1 LSCAAARFGVSIVGG
16 ETSST
21 PGPATISVSVAG
33 FVEKDRLVSRR
44 GGKIG
49 DDLFVTGRLGGA
61 LRHKH
66 LRFVPRIDESRWLT
80 QNFSVHAMI
89 DLSDGL
95 GTDLPRLA
103 HASKVGFK
111 IDLLSLPLS
120 PGCQIDNAVSDAE
133 DYELLFAISPRDC
146 DKLHKLWRRKF
157 PNLALT
163 RIGNLT
169 SNVKHQTL
177 PRGYVHFQ

>member
-1 LSCAAARFGVSIVGG
+1 M
-16 ETSST
+16 
-21 PGPATISVSVAG
+21 
-33 FVEKDRLVSRR
+33 EKDRLVSRR

-95 GTDLPRLA
+95 GTDLPRLT

-120 PGCQIDNAVSDAE
+120 PGCQIDNAVFDTICSCTATGSLSDRKSSRFCLMSGTPGPGQSVPKSVLA
-133 DYELLFAISPRDC
+133 AISC
-146 DKLHKLWRRKF
+146 
-157 PNLALT
+157 
-163 RIGNLT
+163 
-169 SNVKHQTL
+169 S
-177 PRGYVHFQ
+177 RGK